1 MALNKRIGPFDE
13 KSFARAAAP
22 YRFRFLAANPVV
34 AASILQDEG
43 EVASVVRTALGT
55 FLVTLRGRYMRIM
68 PEGATIR
75 LTGNFDVK
83 VVALVEGV
91 AAVNTITYEVNNIG
105 TALADGNAIVDCCV
119 SLVSAL
125 GS

>member
-34 AASILQDEG
+34 QASILQDEG
-43 EVASVVRTALGT
+43 LVVTVTRMALGT
-55 FLVTLRGRYMRIM
+55 FVVALRSRFMRIM
-68 PEGATIR
+68 PAGQSIR

-83 VVALVEGV
+83 VVALVEGL
-91 AAVNTITYEVNNIG
+91 AAANTITYEVNNIG
-105 TALADGNAIVDCCV
+105 TALADGNAIVDCAV
-119 SLVSAL
+119 GLISSL